1 VKTVIS
7 EVRTVLA
14 YLICLALVVSWFG
27 LMRRCPDRAVVFIGM
42 MALAFVAIWWGVRRI
57 PSLGLQALL
66 VAVII
71 VILRLVRSW
80 AYMTEP
86 SAKP

>member
-1 VKTVIS
+1 VIS

-14 YLICLALVVSWFG
+14 CLICLGLVVAWFR
-27 LMRRCPDRAVVFIGM
+27 LMRRCPDRAVVLFGM
-42 MALAFVAIWWGVRRI
+42 MALAVVAIWLGVRRI

-66 VAVII
+66 VTVII

-80 AYMTEP
+80 AYTSEP